1 MGTAD
6 PNPNTWGHRLQPCP
20 AAPPGQLADC
30 SLQSPLP
37 PHLSSA
43 LGAPA
48 PTARLTPAQGIPP
61 RARTLLETGLT
72 WQQPAAEPVGAATAA
87 TVFLKGTW
95 GPRGACAEPLR
106 CVGRNI
112 TETGKS
118 VREVRAQ
125 RARGSQQAHLRTAA
139 KQGKDN
145 QQRPGGE
152 DVRVKELAGSL
163 EEIRAWREEQ
173 KRPPG
178 MRENSAAKGIR
189 DKIPWEAVEKGM

>member
-1 MGTAD
+1 M
-6 PNPNTWGHRLQPCP
+6 
-20 AAPPGQLADC
+20 
-30 SLQSPLP
+30 
-37 PHLSSA
+37 
-43 LGAPA
+43 
-48 PTARLTPAQGIPP
+48 
-61 RARTLLETGLT
+61 
-72 WQQPAAEPVGAATAA
+72 
-87 TVFLKGTW
+87 FLKGTW

-106 CVGRNI
+106 CLGRSI

-125 RARGSQQAHLRTAA
+125 RARGSQQAHLTTAA
-139 KQGKDN
+139 TQGKDN

-178 MRENSAAKGIR
+178 DEREQGCQGNSR
-189 DKIPWEAVEKGM
+189 